1 MTGFINII
9 KPSGVSSAYAVGG
22 VKKKFNCPC
31 GHMGTLDP
39 MADGVL
45 PVGVGKASRLFQY
58 LLEKEKEV
66 LGLNIKYNFM
76 FQYQNLY
83 LNKELQKI
91 IDVKN
96 SS

>member
-39 MADGVL
+39 MADG
-45 PVGVGKASRLFQY
+45 KR
-58 LLEKEKEV
+58 
-66 LGLNIKYNFM
+66 
-76 FQYQNLY
+76 
-83 LNKELQKI
+83 
-91 IDVKN
+91 
-96 SS
+96 